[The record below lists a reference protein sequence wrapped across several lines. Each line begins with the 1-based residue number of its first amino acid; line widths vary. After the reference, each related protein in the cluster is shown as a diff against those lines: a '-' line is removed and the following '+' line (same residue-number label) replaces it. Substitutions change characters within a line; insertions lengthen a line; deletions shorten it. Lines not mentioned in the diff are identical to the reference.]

1 MAFSAQLLLSSS
13 SGYSRNRVSRVAA
26 SAPEFVGM
34 LSSPQ
39 STKKAGRR
47 TGGDGET
54 LTVLSSISSGVE
66 LDQRRRRFGKRLS
79 HNRFSVPA
87 IVNRVVGQVA
97 SHPIQMRNA
106 IVTNAANL
114 IVYPLEFFRFTAAR
128 AIFLRGILHQIHH
141 TSMSVYGI
149 GRRHCTGSQSLCSR
163 VS

>member
-54 LTVLSSISSGVE
+54 LTINRRIDAVAESERQVVFWNRLKLSGVHS
-66 LDQRRRRFGKRLS
+66 RL
-79 HNRFSVPA
+79 
-87 IVNRVVGQVA
+87 
-97 SHPIQMRNA
+97 
-106 IVTNAANL
+106 
-114 IVYPLEFFRFTAAR
+114 AAR
-128 AIFLRGILHQIHH
+128 
-141 TSMSVYGI
+141 
-149 GRRHCTGSQSLCSR
+149 
-163 VS
+163 